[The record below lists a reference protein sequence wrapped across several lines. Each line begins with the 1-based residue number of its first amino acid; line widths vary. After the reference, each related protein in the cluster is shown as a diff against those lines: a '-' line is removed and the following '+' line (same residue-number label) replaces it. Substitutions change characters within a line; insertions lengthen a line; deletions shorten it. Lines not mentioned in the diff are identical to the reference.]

1 MPRRKRITN
10 TRYESISKA
19 RRCHRHRFFNLDQL
33 KSLMD
38 LYLIARLR
46 VKYGHVAE
54 AAEQLA
60 KFVPILKPYGWTLLG
75 AFHPVI
81 GDFSEI
87 TDIWAIPSADAVTR
101 VLEAA
106 STGEIPGFSEVFL
119 ALREHVE
126 SETLSVCT
134 TLPFSP

>member
-1 MPRRKRITN
+1 
-10 TRYESISKA
+10 
-19 RRCHRHRFFNLDQL
+19 
-33 KSLMD
+33 MD

-106 STGEIPGFSEVFL
+106 GRGEIPGFSEVFL
-119 ALREHVE
+119 ALREYVE